1 MFQDLPIV
9 ANYKHINL
17 QEKPFRELGSVLCDD
32 LYGWDG
38 GDGREVQE
46 VGDICTHITDSL
58 HCTEE
63 TNTTL

>member
-38 GDGREVQE
+38 GGWEGGPRGR
-46 VGDICTHITDSL
+46 GYMYTYNRFTSL
-58 HCTEE
+58 YRR
-63 TNTTL
+63 N